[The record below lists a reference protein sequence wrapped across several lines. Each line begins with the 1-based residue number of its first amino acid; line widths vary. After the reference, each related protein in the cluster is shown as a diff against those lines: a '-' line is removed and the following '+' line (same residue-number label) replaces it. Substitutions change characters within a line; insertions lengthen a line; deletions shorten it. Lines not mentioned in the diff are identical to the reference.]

1 MKRISFYSPAKMFSE
16 ALPIG
21 NGRLGAMIYGGI
33 SRENIGL
40 NHDSIWYGGPMDRV
54 NPDAKENLQMVREL
68 ILEGRIPEA
77 EELMTYAFSGTPQ
90 SQRPYQP
97 LGDIEI
103 SYTGIEGDVED
114 YVREL
119 DLETAI
125 VTERYKYQGLET
137 EVFVKKSCFASYP
150 DGILVVHIESQGA
163 PISMKAILRR
173 GRFYEN
179 AGKLDENTIYMDGQT
194 GDGGVAFFTAVRAD
208 VQGGTVKTVGEHLL
222 ICDAQEITL
231 YVCAESSFYYED
243 YVAEA
248 KRKLDAGFLKG
259 YYELKET
266 HIRDYQSLYQRVEFE
281 ISGTDKD
288 DAETY
293 FQFGRYL
300 LISSSRPGSLPANLQ
315 GIWNDKMMPPWDS
328 KYTININAQMNY
340 WPAEICNLSEC
351 HQPLFEH
358 LKRMWPRGQKVA
370 KDMYGCR
377 GFVAHHNTDI
387 WGDCAPQDIYIPA
400 TYWVMGA
407 AWLCTHI
414 WTHYLYTGDKVFLQN
429 MYEIFKDAVLFF
441 HDYLIEMD
449 GELVTCPSV
458 SPENTYIQENGVRGC
473 ICVGSSMDNQILTEF
488 FENFLKASEVLGI
501 ADDIVEKTHGMLEKL
516 PKIKIGKHGQI
527 MEWMKD
533 YEEADPGHRHISH
546 LFALHPAHQ
555 ITPDKTPDLAK
566 AAAKTLERRLE
577 HGGGH
582 TGWSCAWIV
591 NFYAR
596 LGDGESAWKN
606 LHKLWAEST
615 FPNRMDSHPMSGG
628 AVFQIDGNFGATAAI
643 AEMIV
648 QTDEERVLLL
658 PALPKEWKSGHMN
671 GLLVPQGATV
681 DVAWQDNTLL
691 HCTIHAK
698 KPIDI
703 LFCYQGEK
711 ERVIL
716 KEEESVVLH
725 Y

>member
-1 MKRISFYSPAKMFSE
+1 
-16 ALPIG
+16 
-21 NGRLGAMIYGGI
+21 
-33 SRENIGL
+33 
-40 NHDSIWYGGPMDRV
+40 
-54 NPDAKENLQMVREL
+54 
-68 ILEGRIPEA
+68 
-77 EELMTYAFSGTPQ
+77 
-90 SQRPYQP
+90 
-97 LGDIEI
+97 
-103 SYTGIEGDVED
+103 
-114 YVREL
+114 
-119 DLETAI
+119 
-125 VTERYKYQGLET
+125 
-137 EVFVKKSCFASYP
+137 
-150 DGILVVHIESQGA
+150 
-163 PISMKAILRR
+163 
-173 GRFYEN
+173 
-179 AGKLDENTIYMDGQT
+179 
-194 GDGGVAFFTAVRAD
+194 
-208 VQGGTVKTVGEHLL
+208 
-222 ICDAQEITL
+222 
-231 YVCAESSFYYED
+231 
-243 YVAEA
+243 
-248 KRKLDAGFLKG
+248 
-259 YYELKET
+259 
-266 HIRDYQSLYQRVEFE
+266 
-281 ISGTDKD
+281 
-288 DAETY
+288 
-293 FQFGRYL
+293 
-300 LISSSRPGSLPANLQ
+300 
-315 GIWNDKMMPPWDS
+315 
-328 KYTININAQMNY
+328 
-340 WPAEICNLSEC
+340 
-351 HQPLFEH
+351 
-358 LKRMWPRGQKVA
+358 
-370 KDMYGCR
+370 MYGCR